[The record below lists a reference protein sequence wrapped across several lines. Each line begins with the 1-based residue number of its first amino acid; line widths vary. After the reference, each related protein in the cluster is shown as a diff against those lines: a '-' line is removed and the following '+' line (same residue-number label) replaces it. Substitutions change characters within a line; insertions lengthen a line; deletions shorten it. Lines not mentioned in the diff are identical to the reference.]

1 MSAPSASLGKP
12 AVACLPPLCAISQ
25 QASKQPIVEGMQV
38 EVHWFEDSAQGN
50 EHRVVVLR
58 KL

>member
-1 MSAPSASLGKP
+1 
-12 AVACLPPLCAISQ
+12 
-25 QASKQPIVEGMQV
+25 MQV